1 MIYLN
6 SGWALGSF
14 FSFFSS
20 HLISPFIGIILESRA
35 EKGSPGGGIRRF
47 SPSSPSSSS
56 SRCFIRAFIPD
67 PPVHRQNIRIH
78 PGSSYSQT
86 KYQNSSQILL
96 FIEKILKF
104 IPDPPIHRKNIRIHP
119 RSSYSQTKYQN
130 SSQILLF
137 IDKILECIT
146 DPPIRISQILLF
158 IDKILGCI
166 PDPPVHRQNIRIYPR
181 SYYSQTKYQNSS
193 QILLFKDKILEFI
206 PDPPIH
212 RKNIRIHP
220 KSSYSQTKYQNSSRI
235 LLFID
240 KILEFIADLQ
250 NNSKKLFKQQI
261 YLYILKS
268 SLSRRLCF
276 LKYM

>member
-20 HLISPFIGIILESRA
+20 PLISPFIGIILESRA

-67 PPVHRQNIRIH
+67 PPIHRQ
-78 PGSSYSQT
+78 
-86 KYQNSSQILL
+86 
-96 FIEKILKF
+96 
-104 IPDPPIHRKNIRIHP
+104 NIRIHP

-130 SSQILLF
+130 SSQFLLF
-137 IDKILECIT
+137 I
-146 DPPIRISQILLF
+146 
-158 IDKILGCI
+158 
-166 PDPPVHRQNIRIYPR
+166 
-181 SYYSQTKYQNSS
+181 
-193 QILLFKDKILEFI
+193 DKILEFI

-212 RKNIRIHP
+212 RQNIRIHP
-220 KSSYSQTKYQNSSRI
+220 RSSYSQTTYYVESSQI

-240 KILEFIADLQ
+240 KILEFIPDLQ
-250 NNSKKLFKQQI
+250 NNSKQLFKQQI

-276 LKYM
+276 LKYMQIMQFKQVFKNKDL